1 MAFAVDCRDGDAYIR
16 PTLSNKKEEE
26 QERQQAKNG
35 YWQNEL
41 DSLGIESKEKKVYNN
56 TKEELENLADII
68 KQAMFQDYQLA
79 YSEVGDAHIEE
90 AQSTVTGR

>member
-16 PTLSNKKEEE
+16 PTLSKKKEEE
-26 QERQQAKNG
+26 HERQQAKNG

-41 DSLGIESKEKKVYNN
+41 LSLGIESKEKKVYNN
-56 TKEELENLADII
+56 TKEKLENLADII

-79 YSEVGDAHIEE
+79 YSEKGDAHTEE